1 MSEERPA
8 GVRSEDGLWEWDGQA
23 WRPVAPAGQP
33 APPPFSVGGQPVWG
47 AQPAAAPRGGG
58 KAVAS
63 LVLGILSLL
72 VWLLPILGIP
82 VGVIGLTL
90 GILGLGGSRRGLAIT
105 GVILS
110 AIGLA
115 FALVNAVVGAYL
127 GATGQ
132 LRFFR

>member
-1 MSEERPA
+1 MSEQTPGR
-8 GVRSEDGLWEWDGQA
+8 VRSADGYWEWDGQA
-23 WRPVAPAGQP
+23 WRPVTPVGQP
-33 APPPFSVGGQPVWG
+33 APSLPSPGDPPVWG

-63 LVLGILSLL
+63 LLLGIVSLL
-72 VWLLPILGIP
+72 VWLVPIVGIP
-82 VGVIGLTL
+82 VAVVGLTL
-90 GILGLGGSRRGLAIT
+90 GILGLGGSRRGLAIA

-110 AIGLA
+110 AIGVAL
-115 FALVNAVVGAYL
+115 ALVNAVIGAYL